1 MKKLLRAR
9 YVFLIAGIALAA
21 PLASAARLLEG
32 CYQRIY
38 DAAHLS
44 AHKGQLAV
52 RLTLSVTPAAPAT
65 QVSKTHIADGDLKV
79 WVRGRK
85 QNFDSL
91 GACAAAA
98 GGLLCGGS
106 LSAAEADTC
115 KSKRDGVHED
125 CRMGGDDPGSFQIEA
140 RGEDVLVTIRERLE
154 LVPAHYDAGPFLYFS
169 PANAENHASCSSGRT
184 GPANSYGGVEKVSQR
199 AGRRAPPRSGPAS

>member
-9 YVFLIAGIALAA
+9 YVLLIAGIALAA

-154 LVPAHYDAGPFLYFS
+154 LVPAPYDAGPFLYFS
-169 PANAENHASCSSGRT
+169 PANAENHAFLL
-184 GPANSYGGVEKVSQR
+184 KR
-199 AGRRAPPRSGPAS
+199 ADGACK

>member
-9 YVFLIAGIALAA
+9 YFLLVAGIALAA
-21 PLASAARLLEG
+21 PLASAAPPLEG

-52 RLTLSVTPAAPAT
+52 RLTLSVAPAAPAT
-65 QVSKTHIADGDLKV
+65 QTSKTHIADGALKV

-85 QNFDSL
+85 QSFDSL
-91 GACAAAA
+91 GACEAAG

-154 LVPAHYDAGPFLYFS
+154 LVPAPYDGGPFLYFS
-169 PANAENHASCSSGRT
+169 PANAENHAFLL
-184 GPANSYGGVEKVSQR
+184 K
-199 AGRRAPPRSGPAS
+199 RAPGACK